1 MITIKGENLEDLK
14 KTGIYCIL
22 NIVNGKKYIGSTKKS
37 FYTRLKQHYQKLNN
51 NKHHCIKL
59 QNAWNKYGEEAFI
72 FIIEEVI
79 CDFST
84 LLEREKFFIIKNDC
98 INNGYNSNPD
108 PNFSPM
114 FNESSRTKSS
124 ITHKNWWKSKKEG
137 MSEEAY
143 KEFCKKYVHS
153 YGKLPW
159 NKGIKMTEEQTKKM
173 HKPKIHGVSEKM
185 KEVYVKNAVLAK
197 DRSDYI
203 IVFDINKTWLNTFY
217 CISDLIEYSKS
228 EYNILPI
235 IPSKGKERFGKTLNS
250 AKVLNHLKDGTSYK
264 GLFFKRAPKSWKLSY
279 ANAVNSW
286 KADQEPIMSQAES
299 TLSEG
304 AETSGEVKSS

>member
-1 MITIKGENLEDLK
+1 
-14 KTGIYCIL
+14 
-22 NIVNGKKYIGSTKKS
+22 
-37 FYTRLKQHYQKLNN
+37 
-51 NKHHCIKL
+51 
-59 QNAWNKYGEEAFI
+59 
-72 FIIEEVI
+72 
-79 CDFST
+79 
-84 LLEREKFFIIKNDC
+84 
-98 INNGYNSNPD
+98 
-108 PNFSPM
+108 
-114 FNESSRTKSS
+114 
-124 ITHKNWWKSKKEG
+124 
-137 MSEEAY
+137 
-143 KEFCKKYVHS
+143 
-153 YGKLPW
+153 
-159 NKGIKMTEEQTKKM
+159 M